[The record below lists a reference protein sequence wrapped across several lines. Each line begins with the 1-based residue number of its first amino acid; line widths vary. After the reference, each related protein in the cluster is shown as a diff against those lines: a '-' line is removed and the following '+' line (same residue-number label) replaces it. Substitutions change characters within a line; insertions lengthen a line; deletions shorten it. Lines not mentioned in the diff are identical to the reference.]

1 MMFTMIN
8 VLSLDGLWWR
18 ADIAGRLAVVGP
30 DSLLCRQYLG
40 VEGSPIT
47 DAVAVSELSVL
58 PLGQRAA
65 VAKLRAAGSEGWTAA
80 RPVDVVSSEGRG
92 GAAPL
97 PLPRPQ
103 QAPGAALEAHQQQ
116 EHQDHL
122 SHC

>member
-1 MMFTMIN
+1 MFTMIN

-65 VAKLRAAGSEGWTAA
+65 VAKLRAAGSKLRTSVA
-80 RPVDVVSSEGRG
+80 PLYPFSSEWSS

-97 PLPRPQ
+97 TSAGPQ
-103 QAPGAALEAHQQQ
+103 QSCLHLDSPQ
-116 EHQDHL
+116 ECRQEQIHSD
-122 SHC
+122 

>member
-1 MMFTMIN
+1 MFTMIN

-18 ADIAGRLAVVGP
+18 ADIAGRFAVVGP

-80 RPVDVVSSEGRG
+80 WPLDVVSSEGRS
-92 GAAPL
+92 GAAPFS
-97 PLPRPQ
+97 LPRTQ
-103 QAPGAALEAHQQQ
+103 QTSGSRTEEGDQQHHQQ
-116 EHQDHL
+116 HGD
-122 SHC
+122 